1 MIMSPDGLTPPRY
14 CPQHFSVD
22 DDPFTST
29 PSTPSSSDHHLSES
43 SPALASTPQ
52 PDQTGTTYKPSIDS
66 FAPAPSPHLPG
77 WYPSTPQ
84 PGSSALSYIE
94 LSQHSHCSS
103 IRTCSLDDGYLTANQ
118 TPVSARPRRGC
129 VTLSSGSSTSASS
142 DDRTGPSIDLHN
154 LNQHLLIQSPLA
166 SDSASSSQLAS
177 LNSHS
182 VAFSTSNRMIG
193 SENMDRLN
201 GNRPIHAAAFLGDL
215 GHADQVIETSP
226 QVDSPATRL
235 SLPDSTASSGS
246 PSLDAFAYRTIGP
259 AIVLRTYQPKHSSVG
274 SMCTNEIASEDL
286 LQNFDKLGLLPFL
299 RCSDTIYPES
309 SLAGPEVMK
318 GAGINPAMPL
328 LEVDQPSPED
338 QTEEQS
344 AALGLDSTSLQSDE
358 IVAPYASS
366 PAHNPTRSIDEGDVS
381 HQNLDSPEGL
391 FGQPVTGPL
400 AVGIPDSNSHG
411 TELSAHSSCGTQVS
425 TPGPQGIDVA
435 VLENLTDPAEHS
447 SDSHPDKSSETPP
460 TRPSTLPQ
468 EDVNGTALTEVQDD
482 LMTFDHEE
490 ASAGNLSAINSPK
503 LAPDVERP
511 PASEPSPTF
520 RNDLLEDT
528 SESVQAA
535 PSDLSSSD
543 TLNEPRETIQPA
555 VGRPD
560 GIEAP
565 AARST
570 DAFKETVVEST
581 DASTTDS
588 AAAAAPQSD
597 TGVAPESHLIPA
609 SRRGSILE
617 PNASEHDAQADQS
630 PATTSESHTATNTL
644 NTSEPMV
651 SENTIPQAPAS
662 EDTIAKVPEEFLVV
676 AGLDPEQAP
685 ADVIHLTPAATSV
698 DNDETR
704 TKPLEPS
711 HVHDGPVSQPQIS
724 SSDLPTVSFP
734 TSRSTENNAAAWS
747 LNPTTRMSSSTEIV
761 DPLLR
766 SNICNESG
774 GLVAAVESQGRAI
787 GETKKAAPGHH
798 KHGFRTR
805 SVSGFFKSLNKKE
818 VPQADAGQSPSTAS
832 IHSSDEDT
840 RASSAKGL
848 TKMKSLGMLKR
859 KSGIPWASRSPSEPL
874 EHPSQSD
881 EKLKIVK
888 AVEIKN
894 LPMENSTTA
903 FPLSPQSQELTTEQP
918 SPADI
923 TVPSTNEAKVS
934 KSPRQFKVSL
944 AKRYFKSEPTQPAAT
959 NGLTDTL
966 EGPFSSVIG
975 GIGYSPSAPRAKTLI
990 KKRRTLSARVPTPVL
1005 KDLKLSG
1012 IISKILGRKTHMD
1025 EIVQG
1030 A

>member
-259 AIVLRTYQPKHSSVG
+259 AIVLRTYQPNHSLRGINVYQW
-274 SMCTNEIASEDL
+274 IASEDYSRISTSSAC
-286 LQNFDKLGLLPFL
+286 FL
-299 RCSDTIYPES
+299 S
-309 SLAGPEVMK
+309 SAVVTRS
-318 GAGINPAMPL
+318 I
-328 LEVDQPSPED
+328 PSPVW
-338 QTEEQS
+338 QVPRSWKGQASIQPCHSSRLINRRQKTRQRS
-344 AALGLDSTSLQSDE
+344 NRSDE

-560 GIEAP
+560 EIEAP

-859 KSGIPWASRSPSEPL
+859 KSGIPWASRSPSEPVPPLPKPKDFNATNDHKL

-881 EKLKIVK
+881 EKLKI
-888 AVEIKN
+888 
-894 LPMENSTTA
+894 
-903 FPLSPQSQELTTEQP
+903 P